1 MAKALAKGDKLSSHR
16 KILFLSI
23 GIAIFLA
30 LVPLLTNRND
40 LINLMVL
47 IFLYICLAQSWNIIG
62 GYAGQVSLGH
72 AAFFG
77 LGALTTRLLLVWG
90 SPFLLSFIT
99 GGLVAVVLAL
109 IIGHAALRL
118 RGIYFAI
125 GTLGLA
131 QILKIT
137 VGNILPTVADLP
149 SHYIATYHLVAR
161 YYLFLTLAVIMVVV
175 VYWISHS
182 KLGLGMVAVRED
194 EEAAKASGVNTFR
207 QKVIALAI
215 STFLAGLTGG
225 AFAFYQVS
233 YYYDLPFDTTWT
245 FGALM
250 ITYVGGVGTIVG
262 PIIGSF
268 FYAIFAE
275 VFTRTFPQLHI
286 FIFGILFIAVVLLL
300 PGGLVETASRIRR
313 LIAPKKAEASL
324 PRGTPISKRTK
335 EKNRSH

>member
-1 MAKALAKGDKLSSHR
+1 MAKALAKEDKLSSHK

-30 LVPLLTNRND
+30 LVPLLTKRND

-47 IFLYICLAQSWNIIG
+47 IFLYICLAQSWNILA

-77 LGALTTRLLLVWG
+77 LGALTTRFLWVWG
-90 SPFLLSFIT
+90 TPFFLAFLA
-99 GGLVAVVLAL
+99 GGVVAVVFAL
-109 IIGHAALRL
+109 IIGHSALRL

-149 SHYIATYHLVAR
+149 GDYIATYNLIPR
-161 YYLFLTLAVIMVVV
+161 YYLFLILAVIMVVV

-194 EEAAKASGVNTFR
+194 EEAAKASGVNPFR

-215 STFLAGLTGG
+215 STFFAGLAGG

-233 YYYDLPFDTTWT
+233 YYHDLPFSPTWT
-245 FGALM
+245 FDALL
-250 ITYVGGVGTIVG
+250 ITFVGGVGTIVG
-262 PIIGSF
+262 PIIGAF
-268 FYAIFAE
+268 FYAIFREFFA
-275 VFTRTFPQLHI
+275 RTFPELHV
-286 FIFGILFIAVVLLL
+286 FIFGTLFILVVLLL
-300 PGGLVETASRIRR
+300 PGGLVEMASRIRR
-313 LIAPKKAEASL
+313 LITPKKAEASF
-324 PRGTPISKRTK
+324 S
-335 EKNRSH
+335 

>member
-1 MAKALAKGDKLSSHR
+1 LSSHR

-30 LVPLLTNRND
+30 LVPLLTGRND
-40 LINLMVL
+40 LINLMIL

-77 LGALTTRLLLVWG
+77 LGAITTRFLWVSG
-90 SPFLLSFIT
+90 FPFLVALIV

-131 QILKIT
+131 QILRIT
-137 VGNILPTVADLP
+137 VGNILPTIAYLPAD
-149 SHYIATYHLVAR
+149 YIATYHLVPR
-161 YYLFLTLAVIMVVV
+161 YYLFLILAVIMVVIA
-175 VYWISHS
+175 YWMSHS

-194 EEAAKASGVNTFR
+194 EAAAKASGVNTFR
-207 QKVIALAI
+207 QKMIALII
-215 STFLAGLTGG
+215 STFLAGLAGG

-233 YYYDLPFDTTWT
+233 YYYDLPFEPTWT

-275 VFTRTFPQLHI
+275 VFTRTFPELHI
-286 FIFGILFIAVVLLL
+286 FIFGILFIVVVLLL
-300 PGGLVETASRIRR
+300 PGGLVEIASRFRR
-313 LIAPKKAEASL
+313 LIISKKAEASF
-324 PRGTPISKRTK
+324 S
-335 EKNRSH
+335 